1 MKNKPTEPLK
11 AIKEMR
17 YHLDEITS
25 TQERLKS
32 LISRLETSVG
42 QDKNEC
48 ENAMGE
54 LETELFFHIPLHLRE
69 LRSPFELFL
78 KYLYGSDTKI
88 VVDADDE

>member
-1 MKNKPTEPLK
+1 MKNKRTKPLE

-42 QDKNEC
+42 RDKSEC
-48 ENAMGE
+48 ENAMAD
-54 LETELFFHIPLHLRE
+54 LETELFFHLPFHLRE
-69 LRSPFELFL
+69 LRSPFEQVLQ
-78 KYLYGSDTKI
+78 YLYGNDIKI
-88 VVDADDE
+88 AVDADNE